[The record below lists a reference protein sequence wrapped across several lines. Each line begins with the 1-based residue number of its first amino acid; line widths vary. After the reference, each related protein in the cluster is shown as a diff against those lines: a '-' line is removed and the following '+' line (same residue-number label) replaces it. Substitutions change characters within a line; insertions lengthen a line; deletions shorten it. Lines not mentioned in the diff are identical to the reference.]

1 MPSKLPIPPEF
12 DQASTQERI
21 DFVQDLWD
29 RIAAD
34 PENVPIPDE
43 HLRIVDE
50 RLRESPT
57 SPEGSLSWDEA
68 KAVLLAGSRQT

>member
-1 MPSKLPIPPEF
+1 MKSKLSIPPEF
-12 DQASTQERI
+12 DQASIEERI

-29 RIAAD
+29 RIATD

-43 HLRIVDE
+43 HLRIVEE

-57 SPEGSLSWDEA
+57 SPEGSMSWEEV
-68 KAVLLAGSRQT
+68 KAILLGKSKTP